1 MLKLRPFIGVLLAM
15 VLALTGLSAA
25 YARGQADPA
34 GSIVICRG
42 LTVVTVLVD
51 DEGQPVEPPHIC
63 PDAAT
68 VLFVETGAIALS
80 IALALTWRTV
90 DWEQPETILAEQAK
104 AQARARGPPRIL

>member
-1 MLKLRPFIGVLLAM
+1 MQKLRPFIGVLLAM
-15 VLALTGLSAA
+15 TLALTGLSAA

-51 DEGQPVEPPHIC
+51 ADGQPVEPPHIC

-68 VLFVETGAIALS
+68 VLFVETGATTLPPAV
-80 IALALTWRTV
+80 ALTWRRI
-90 DWEQPETILAEQAK
+90 DWSEPEAILSSRAK
-104 AQARARGPPRIL
+104 TQARARGPPSFL

>member
-1 MLKLRPFIGVLLAM
+1 MRKLRTSIGILLAM
-15 VLALTGLSAA
+15 VLAFTGLSAA

-42 LTVVTVLVD
+42 LTVVTILVD
-51 DEGQPVEPPHIC
+51 AEGQPVEPPHIC

-80 IALALTWRTV
+80 FAPGLTWRAV
-90 DWEQPETILAEQAK
+90 DWQQPEEILPRQAK
-104 AQARARGPPRIL
+104 AQVRVRGPPPIL